1 MARIIPD
8 GWRELA
14 VTGAA
19 AREIATLHTLASSL
33 PDTYTVFH
41 NVHWSR
47 LHEETLLIG
56 EADFVVVAPSG
67 HVLLIDQENGFLKE
81 DAGGLLQHYDKSTTA
96 IVTRLGQSAHTIQQ
110 RLRTP
115 PVSQAAVV
123 DILLYCPD
131 YTIRNPSTV
140 GVPPERIIDASRRG
154 YLCAQI
160 ESITRGPES
169 ASAMEMVR
177 FFSNRL
183 QLMPDVR
190 AFVNQAEQLYMR
202 LSGGLAQWA
211 RQVECHPHRLHVVG
225 TAGSGKTQLAL
236 AALHDAVAAGRRA
249 LYVCYNR
256 PLADHVAHI
265 APPEATV
272 ATYHH
277 LCSRIQRSQGIA
289 PDYAV
294 DGAFERVGAP
304 FPADADLSAWQFD
317 ELIVDEGQD
326 FEPPWFD
333 NLMRLL
339 RPEGRAWWLED
350 PMQKLY
356 RRESVEPP
364 NWVKIHSNTNYRTPA
379 DMLEQIAD
387 LLHLPDITHG
397 GSPLR
402 GAGMSVKTYEDDEQ
416 LSEATRRAVT
426 ECLGAGFRRD
436 MIALITFKGRDKSA
450 LMQQERLG
458 PNRLQKFT
466 GEYDML
472 GSPVFSEGDLL
483 IETVYRFKGQSCPCV
498 ILTEVD
504 FDTLDEIAR
513 RKLFVGA
520 TRATQK
526 LVIVMSGQASRLLT
540 AANNTQAATP

>member
-1 MARIIPD
+1 VARIIPD

-14 VTGAA
+14 ATGAA
-19 AREIATLHTLASSL
+19 AREISTLTTLASDL
-33 PDTYTVFH
+33 PDEYTVFH

-81 DAGGLLQHYDKSTTA
+81 AGEGLLQHYDKSTTS
-96 IVTRLGQSAHTIQQ
+96 IITRLAQSAHTIRQ

-115 PVSQAAVV
+115 PVSLPVDV

-131 YTIRNPSTV
+131 YTIRHPSTV
-140 GVPPERIIDASRRG
+140 GVPPERIIDATRREH
-154 YLCAQI
+154 LCHTIQ
-160 ESITRGPES
+160 SITRGPISPLAEE
-169 ASAMEMVR
+169 ATR

-190 AFVNQAEQLYMR
+190 AFVNQAEQLYTR
-202 LSGGLAQWA
+202 LAGGLAQWA
-211 RQVECHPHRLHVVG
+211 RQVECHPHRLHVIG

-236 AALHDAVAAGRRA
+236 ATLHDAVQAGRRA

-256 PLADHVAHI
+256 PLADHI
-265 APPEATV
+265 AQIMPGDATV

-277 LCSRIQRSQGIA
+277 LCSRIQRSLGIA
-289 PDYAV
+289 QDYAS

-339 RPEGRAWWLED
+339 RPDGRAWWLED

-356 RRESVEPP
+356 RRESVVPP

-379 DMLEQIAD
+379 DMLEQIAG
-387 LLHLPDITHG
+387 LLKLPDITHG

-402 GAGMSVKTYEDDEQ
+402 GAGMAIKTYDNTEQ

-436 MIALITFKGRDKSA
+436 MIALITFKGRDKSS
-450 LMQQERLG
+450 LMQQGQLG
-458 PNRLQKFT
+458 PNRLKKFT

-472 GSPVFSEGDLL
+472 GSPVFSDGDLL

-498 ILTEVD
+498 ILTEVE
-504 FDTLDEIAR
+504 FETLDEIAQ

-526 LVIVMSGQASRLLT
+526 LVIVMT
-540 AANNTQAATP
+540 NQAARLVNARKESET